1 MKLNLKFMLKGS
13 KTIKIIK
20 SKNRR
25 GLTQVKAIFFAY
37 KQTRNIDI
45 LWQQGNPRQKIL
57 FLVVLNVLSI
67 ILTYWMQ
74 NIEWE
79 RTITVFITEP
89 FIGKTISSWD
99 SLKKFKK
106 SHQRQARNQ
115 KFSRA
120 EVSRNLDEHFVKN
133 LGKKRPRRGKFW
145 RFFS

>member
-45 LWQQGNPRQKIL
+45 LWQQGNPLQKIL
-57 FLVVLNVLSI
+57 FLDVLNVLSI

-145 RFFS
+145 SFFS